1 MFLTASAVYPETY
14 YVATGGLDS
23 NPGTYGEPWAT
34 FEHAYPSMH
43 SGDTLIIRN
52 GTYDQV
58 FHGGDR
64 TYDQEIFSHYGEG
77 IPSGTSNAYTVIKA
91 ENDWGVTVADE
102 LLITPGSYIHIQ
114 GIHFDEGGFL
124 SGSDHIKII
133 RCSFV
138 GTVCEDNTTVIDAG
152 TGCSYILFEECF
164 AYGCGRYK
172 FMGYGD
178 QGVATEK
185 IIFRRCVSR
194 HDYHDPDPGW
204 GRQCATFTSYDCHDF
219 LMQNCISINS
229 GDDDPSLYGYLYGG
243 IWFENK
249 ETTPEDNSGV
259 VQGCIFLDL
268 AGAAAIN
275 DPNNNGNRTVEN
287 CVFWD
292 SKGGYLA
299 GVKSGSPT
307 LSLDHLTIGNIW
319 GDFQDQSYAWGTG
332 VYTDD
337 GFSYSEFTNS
347 IITNCNSYG
356 IADHVN
362 SDYNNYYENTEN
374 FGNTWETPTPVAG
387 PNDRFINPE
396 LKYICRVEDDS
407 PLKGAASDGGDIGA
421 TILNRYGV
429 SGTLW
434 GEPGY
439 DSLTQ
444 EPLWPF
450 PNEGIVKEKMS
461 SWPGPNDGERGFCAG
476 GTGLYGGPIT
486 LTSYIWEYL
495 GNPCP
500 SEFVDT
506 SYIIYND
513 NPVSLDIK
521 IEPNPFLEITSIEF
535 TLTETTNT
543 SMDVF
548 NVVGSKINTPIKNIT
563 LNKGV
568 HSYKLDMRNY
578 PQGIYFLR
586 LKTNT
591 NQQIL
596 KFEVLR

>member
-1 MFLTASAVYPETY
+1 
-14 YVATGGLDS
+14 
-23 NPGTYGEPWAT
+23 
-34 FEHAYPSMH
+34 
-43 SGDTLIIRN
+43 
-52 GTYDQV
+52 
-58 FHGGDR
+58 
-64 TYDQEIFSHYGEG
+64 
-77 IPSGTSNAYTVIKA
+77 
-91 ENDWGVTVADE
+91 
-102 LLITPGSYIHIQ
+102 
-114 GIHFDEGGFL
+114 
-124 SGSDHIKII
+124 
-133 RCSFV
+133 
-138 GTVCEDNTTVIDAG
+138 
-152 TGCSYILFEECF
+152 
-164 AYGCGRYK
+164 
-172 FMGYGD
+172 MGYGD

-194 HDYHDPDPGW
+194 HDYHEPEPGW

-229 GDDDPSLYGYLYGG
+229 GDNDPSLYGYLYGG
-243 IWFENK
+243 VWFENK
-249 ETTPEDNSGV
+249 ETTPEDNGGI

-275 DPNNNGNRTVEN
+275 DPNNNGNRIVEN

-307 LSLDHLTIGNIW
+307 ISLNHLTIGDIW
-319 GDFQDQSYAWGTG
+319 GDFQDRSYAWGTG
-332 VYTDD
+332 VYTGD

-356 IADHVN
+356 IADYVN

-407 PLKGAASDGGDIGA
+407 HLKGAASDGGDIGA

-439 DSLTQ
+439 NSLTQ

-450 PNEGIVKEKMS
+450 PNEDVIKEKMS
-461 SWPGPNDGERGFCAG
+461 SWTGPNDGERGFCAND
-476 GTGLYGGPIT
+476 TGLYGGPIT

-500 SEFVDT
+500 SEFIDT

-513 NPVSLDIK
+513 NPFSLDIK
-521 IEPNPFLEITSIEF
+521 IEPNPFMEITSIEF
-535 TLTETTNT
+535 TLTETTNA
-543 SMDVF
+543 SMDIF
-548 NVVGSKINTPIKNIT
+548 NLAGAKINTPIKNIT
-563 LNKGV
+563 LNKEV
-568 HSYKLDMRNY
+568 HSYKLDMSNY
-578 PQGIYFLR
+578 PQGIYFLK
-586 LKTNT
+586 LKTDT
-591 NQQIL
+591 GQQTV